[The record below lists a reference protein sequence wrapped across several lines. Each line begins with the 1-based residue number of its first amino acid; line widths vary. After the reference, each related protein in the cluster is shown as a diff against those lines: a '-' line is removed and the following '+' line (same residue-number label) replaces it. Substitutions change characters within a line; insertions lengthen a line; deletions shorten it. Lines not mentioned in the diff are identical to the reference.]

1 MFVEY
6 RGKAPRVAAS
16 AFIAPTAVLIGD
28 VLVGEEASIWFGVVL
43 RADKG
48 TIRIGARSSIQDN
61 AVVHASE
68 RGSTRIGND
77 VTVGH
82 CAVLD
87 DCTIEDGALIGSNA
101 VVLNG
106 ALVGTATVVAAGSVV
121 TAEEQVGDRIV
132 VAMADP
138 TNLNAID
145 DLKFASCSA
154 AAPPIGSPIKPATR
168 LPQLA
173 RTAATTSATRSITS
187 SKLQP
192 ADARQAR

>member
-132 VAMADP
+132 VAGAPAKVRKLLGGRAADWIAHQ
-138 TNLNAID
+138 TSDALASARAYRRDNLGD
-145 DLKFASCSA
+145 PLHHELKTSTRGRKASTV
-154 AAPPIGSPIKPATR
+154 I
-168 LPQLA
+168 
-173 RTAATTSATRSITS
+173 
-187 SKLQP
+187 
-192 ADARQAR
+192 